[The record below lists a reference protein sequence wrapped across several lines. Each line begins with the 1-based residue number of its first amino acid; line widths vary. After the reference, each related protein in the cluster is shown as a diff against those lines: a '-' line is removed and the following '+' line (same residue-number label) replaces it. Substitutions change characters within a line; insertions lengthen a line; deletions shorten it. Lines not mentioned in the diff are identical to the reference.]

1 MFTGIIEALGEVAAI
16 EQLQGDLRLYI
27 RTGKLDLSDVK
38 LGDSIATNG
47 VCLTAVALP
56 GDGFWADVSRQ
67 SLAHTRLES
76 LKVGERVNLEKAL
89 LPTSRLGGHI
99 VTGHVDGVGIV
110 VERRE
115 DARSIH
121 LVVEAPVSLSKY
133 IAGKGSITVD
143 GVSLTVYSVQ
153 GALLSLNIVPHT
165 AQQTLLDQYVTGTKV
180 HLEVD
185 IIARYMERLMT
196 AGQQENTQEKYTQE
210 KDNGLTLATLAEHG
224 YMNGYMKR

>member
-16 EQLQGDLRLYI
+16 EQVQGDLRLCI
-27 RTGKLDLSDVK
+27 RTGQLDLSDVK

-47 VCLTAVALP
+47 VCLTAVILT
-56 GDGFWADVSRQ
+56 GDGFWSDVSRE
-67 SLAHTRLES
+67 SLAHTRLAS

-89 LPTSRLGGHI
+89 MPTSRLGGHI
-99 VTGHVDGVGIV
+99 VTGHVDGIGKV

-121 LVVEAPVSLSKY
+121 LVVEAPVTLSRY
-133 IAGKGSITVD
+133 IAAKGSITVD
-143 GVSLTVYSVQ
+143 GVSLTVNSVQ

-165 AQQTLLDQYVTGTKV
+165 AQETLIDQYKAGSEV

-185 IIARYMERLMT
+185 IIARYMERLLM
-196 AGQQENTQEKYTQE
+196 AGQIENTQEKQS
-210 KDNGLTLATLAEHG
+210 GLTLATLAEHG
-224 YMNGYMKR
+224 YMNSYMKR

>member
-1 MFTGIIEALGEVAAI
+1 MFTGIIEALGEVAAL
-16 EQLQGDLRLYI
+16 EQIQGDLRLYI
-27 RTGKLDLSDVK
+27 RTGTLDLSDVQ

-47 VCLTAVALP
+47 VCLTAVELP
-56 GDGFWADVSRQ
+56 GDGFWADVSRE

-89 LPTSRLGGHI
+89 MPTSRLGGHI
-99 VTGHVDGVGIV
+99 VTGHVDGIGKV

-143 GVSLTVYSVQ
+143 GVSLTVNSVQ

-165 AQQTLLDQYVTGTKV
+165 AQQTLLDQYVTGSKV

-185 IIARYMERLMT
+185 IIARYMERLLM
-196 AGQQENTQEKYTQE
+196 AGQTEHTQEEQS
-210 KDNGLTLATLAEHG
+210 GLTLATLAEHG
-224 YMNGYMKR
+224 YMKR

>member
-16 EQLQGDLRLYI
+16 EQVQGDLRLYI
-27 RTGKLDLSDVK
+27 RTGQLDLADVK

-47 VCLTAVALP
+47 VCLTAIALP
-56 GDGFWADVSRQ
+56 GDGFWADVSRE
-67 SLAHTRLES
+67 SLAHTRLAS

-89 LPTSRLGGHI
+89 MPTSRLGGHI
-99 VTGHVDGVGIV
+99 VTGHVDGIGKVI
-110 VERRE
+110 ERRE

-121 LVVEAPVSLSKY
+121 LVVEAPGALARY
-133 IAGKGSITVD
+133 IAAKGSITVD
-143 GVSLTVYSVQ
+143 GVSLTVNSVQ

-165 AQQTLLDQYVTGTKV
+165 AQETLVDQYKAGSEV

-185 IIARYMERLMT
+185 IIARYMERLLM
-196 AGQQENTQEKYTQE
+196 AGQSENTQEKQR
-210 KDNGLTLATLAEHG
+210 GLTLATLGEHG

>member
-16 EQLQGDLRLYI
+16 EQVQGDLRLYI
-27 RTGKLDLSDVK
+27 RTGRLDLSDVK

-56 GDGFWADVSRQ
+56 GDGFWADVSRE
-67 SLAHTRLES
+67 SLAHTRLAS
-76 LKVGERVNLEKAL
+76 MKVGEAVNLEKAL
-89 LPTSRLGGHI
+89 MPTSRLGGHI
-99 VTGHVDGVGIV
+99 VTGHVDGIGKV

-121 LVVEAPVSLSKY
+121 LVIEAPVALSRY

-143 GVSLTVYSVQ
+143 GVSLTVNSVQ
-153 GALLSLNIVPHT
+153 GAMLSLNIVPHT
-165 AQQTLLDQYVTGTKV
+165 ARETLVDQYKSGTEV

-185 IIARYMERLMT
+185 IIARYMERLLM
-196 AGQQENTQEKYTQE
+196 AGQLENTQEKQS
-210 KDNGLTLATLAEHG
+210 GLTLATLAEHG
-224 YMNGYMKR
+224 YMKR